1 MTNDQAQTIAD
12 AIESLSVNV
21 AQVAREMDD
30 LGFASETRSHG
41 PGAIEALGIALAGE
55 GLRTPVGA
63 SLEAIA
69 VEIRTHSEAV
79 ESVAYQLGRIASALE
94 AMTKTKE

>member
-12 AIESLSVNV
+12 AIESLSFNV
-21 AQVAREMDD
+21 SQAAEGLDE
-30 LGFASETRSHG
+30 LGFASKDRSHG
-41 PGAIEALGIALAGE
+41 PGAIEAVSIALAGD

-63 SLEAIA
+63 ALEAIS
-69 VEIRTHSEAV
+69 VEIRAHSDAV